1 MAKEVQTVHY
11 LDAYPGVGKTA
22 IAVDLMI
29 RSIDKVCIYVA
40 PRHVL
45 LEEVYKRLYER
56 ASQLL
61 AKGRITQEAYN
72 DFVKEGKNR
81 RLVVHI
87 NEKKAAEAGRTV
99 GQYLEDRVNLSR
111 PGDIVLCTHENFVRN
126 GNFDY
131 DYSKLLVVFDE
142 ARKMVLERRD
152 QRIAVTDRQKV
163 ALFRAFEPYRHPIFL
178 RDDQDRK
185 KYSGFSRYSAPE
197 SDQNHILREAR
208 DMLYDMNVEETYGVD
223 TSPSSAFQAL
233 VSDMC
238 NPRLDVYLRL
248 PLKLDDLLRE
258 EPQFDEKLKGV
269 TKKQS
274 VFQVVS
280 PAKMFERFGFVL
292 VMSAY
297 FRHSQ
302 IYHLLKNYDRI
313 HPEQNRIF
321 DLVPYKI
328 SAQHQARMDEKRE
341 LIESRFRSVRIYPLL
356 SKDQKVSMTNL
367 ELSCIVP
374 RDRLESM
381 YQELEKNGIRRDQ
394 VAGILRGRIGNKG
407 KGSVQ
412 KAKMI
417 KSAASRAFG
426 NPLPEDDEAHKTFRR
441 QGFAHPVSGYFHL
454 AQYVVYF
461 ITQKADARKERNAI
475 AGIPLISMNKKHL
488 EEMANEGMRI
498 PSGESTRVRQMIT
511 EPPREELERELAKA
525 LTYQQRV
532 VLSGRGPYD
541 MPFNLVMPDPLGLNI
556 YRDRNFIAY
565 LSARNPTP
573 DVVSLFKVLIP
584 EYSVDDDYAGDS
596 AVQAVTRLSVR
607 DQAASER
614 VFIVVPDIGL
624 ARILQRKLRP
634 YDRYGQIVEGGEG
647 AQIKEFF
654 AKRLDYVD
662 VMTESMKELSG
673 TSHERSTLTQKEAY
687 MNEFNVWPVDIQRA
701 HLELAKPEDA
711 ENWRSIRKR
720 GVVSDAMTEMA
731 VRKLR
736 AYDLFLDRAFQEER
750 VHPEWKFLR
759 KILTERLRPRTI
771 ASYKKIQDELTKRR
785 VYYRRDWTLR

>member
-56 ASQLL
+56 AKQLL
-61 AKGRITQEAYN
+61 AKGRITQKAY
-72 DFVKEGKNR
+72 DAFVKEGKGC
-81 RLVVHI
+81 RLVIHI

-185 KYSGFSRYSAPE
+185 KYSGFSRYSAPK
-197 SDQNHILREAR
+197 SKQKSILTEAR
-208 DMLYDMNVEETYGVD
+208 DMLYDMSMDEEHGVD

-258 EPQFDEKLKGV
+258 EPKFDEKLKGI

-313 HPEQNRIF
+313 HPEQERIF

-356 SKDQKVSMTNL
+356 TRDQKVSMTNL
-367 ELSCIVP
+367 DLSCIVP

-381 YQELEKNGIRRDQ
+381 YQELEKGGIRRDQ
-394 VAGILRGRIGNKG
+394 VGGILRGRIGNKG

-412 KAKMI
+412 RAKMI
-417 KSAASRAFG
+417 KNAASRAFG
-426 NPLPEDDEAHKTFRR
+426 NPLPEDDEAYKTFRR
-441 QGFAHPVSGYFHL
+441 HGFAHPVSGYFHL

-461 ITQKADARKERNAI
+461 ITQRADAKEKRNAI

-488 EEMANEGMRI
+488 EEMEREGLRI
-498 PSGESTRVRQMIT
+498 PNANASCVRQMIT
-511 EPPREELERELAKA
+511 EPPREDLERELAKA
-525 LTYQQRV
+525 LTYQQRI

-584 EYSVDDDYAGDS
+584 EYNVDDDYAGDS

-647 AQIKEFF
+647 AQIKDFF

-687 MNEFNVWPVDIQRA
+687 MKEFKAWPADIQRA
-701 HLELAKPEDA
+701 HLELTKKE
-711 ENWRSIRKR
+711 ELEVWKNIRRR
-720 GVVSDAMTEMA
+720 GVIPEGRAEMA
-731 VRKLR
+731 LRKVV
-736 AYDLFLDRAFQEER
+736 AYDQFVERAFQEER
-750 VHPEWKFLR
+750 KHLDWKFLR
-759 KILTERLRPRTI
+759 KILSERLNKRTI
-771 ASYKKIQDELTKRR
+771 DAYSKIQEELKKRGL
-785 VYYRRDWTLR
+785 YEPRDWMIP